1 LGTDG
6 DGPVAKQGV
15 PMVDFSGVQQQ
26 LTAITT
32 AHTDYAKSSFEA
44 SKAYFE
50 KLAGVKSPDKFME
63 LTMEHTKSAF
73 ETFVAEATKIGDL
86 YKNFATEAFSS
97 IKAKS

>member
-1 LGTDG
+1 
-6 DGPVAKQGV
+6 
-15 PMVDFSGVQQQ
+15 MVDFSGIQQH

-32 AHTDYAKSSFEA
+32 AQTDYAKSSFET

-73 ETFVAEATKIGDL
+73 ETFAAEATKIGDL

>member
-1 LGTDG
+1 
-6 DGPVAKQGV
+6 
-15 PMVDFSGVQQQ
+15 MVDFSGVQQQ

-32 AHTDYAKSSFEA
+32 AQTDYAKSSFEA

-63 LTMEHTKSAF
+63 LTMEYTKSAF
-73 ETFVAEATKIGDL
+73 EAFVASATKIGDL